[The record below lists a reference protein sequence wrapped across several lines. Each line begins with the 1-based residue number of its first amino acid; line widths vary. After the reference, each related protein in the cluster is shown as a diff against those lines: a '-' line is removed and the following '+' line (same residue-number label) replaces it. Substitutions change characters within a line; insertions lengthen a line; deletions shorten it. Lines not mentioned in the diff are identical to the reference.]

1 MYFLS
6 LVSVSRD
13 AFIQMKQDQAELE
26 RQLFQERS
34 AIQAKHEEK
43 VRLAQ
48 AKSVNS
54 QNGFAL
60 DSLT

>member
-1 MYFLS
+1 
-6 LVSVSRD
+6 
-13 AFIQMKQDQAELE
+13 MKQDQAELE